1 MISRDRRA
9 TFPGPSEQGGDKH
22 NCLADLSKAQDPR
35 CFRVPVQDG
44 QDFLVDLRQWEN
56 AAFTLSVAP
65 ALHEYIRQMGPAPIR
80 RTLYCKLVDL
90 RRFWRFLDEAE
101 AEIGSLEDI
110 TAGLVNRYEDWLIQT
125 TPSSNS
131 VRRVIGPLI
140 HVLRIAIQ
148 LHKGRYTMD
157 LEHRLGWVSRI
168 KSVKSRP
175 RDAYSK
181 REAAALRAAAR
192 QQIRLAQDRVLP
204 DGVMPEPR
212 PDIQTRPRLLGFYN
226 DLLAAVDQE
235 GAMLV
240 RSRQFR
246 LLKCGLQN
254 NQLPNL
260 SSEMLHG
267 SLYLTAN
274 DIVAF
279 FILLSLK
286 TGMEIECLRSLTV
299 DCLQNPS
306 KGYVEIEYFKRRS
319 RNSEWKHL
327 RVRDGGSSTPG
338 GIIRLA
344 VELTKRARRYLSTDA
359 LWVFWDGQR
368 LQSGKPSRGATKAFV
383 ARNGLIDD
391 DGDSLKLELSRL
403 RKTHKAERYLR
414 THGQLDDFASGHSV
428 PVAANHY
435 AEIPALRQVHEQTIA
450 KALHDAFE
458 DALKPTLIDP
468 NVEMAEANSTGASDP
483 TKVRSIDP
491 DVENGDFDIW
501 LAHCGGFYSSPYG
514 PNGAACPSPFWGCL
528 ECKNAVITVRKLPA
542 LIAFQNF
549 MINQRAALEEEEW
562 FKRFGRAYY
571 RITAQVLPAFPEESI
586 REARKLAL
594 TTNEGLIYLPAEA
607 R

>member
-1 MISRDRRA
+1 MISRGRRA
-9 TFPGPSEQGGDKH
+9 TFPGPSERGGDG
-22 NCLADLSKAQDPR
+22 NSSLVNLSNGQDPR

-44 QDFLVDLRQWEN
+44 GDYLVDLREWEN
-56 AAFTLSVAP
+56 VALASSVAP

-80 RTLYCKLVDL
+80 RTLYCRLLDL
-90 RRFWRFLDEAE
+90 RRFWRFLDATET
-101 AEIGSLEDI
+101 EIDSLESI
-110 TAGLVNRYEDWLIQT
+110 TAELVNRYENWLIQT
-125 TPSSNS
+125 TPSPNS
-131 VRRVIGPLI
+131 ARRIIGPLI
-140 HVLRIAIQ
+140 QVLRMAIQ
-148 LHKGRYTMD
+148 LHKGRYSTD

-168 KSVKSRP
+168 KSVQSRP

-204 DGVMPEPR
+204 NGMKPEPR
-212 PDIQTRPRLLGFYN
+212 PDIQMRPRLLGFYN
-226 DLLAAVDQE
+226 DLLVAVDRE
-235 GAMLV
+235 GAMPV

-254 NQLPNL
+254 NRLPNL

-279 FILLSLK
+279 FSLLSLE

-306 KGYVEIEYFKRRS
+306 QGYVEIEYCKRRS
-319 RNSEWKHL
+319 RNNEWKRL

-344 VELTKRARRYLSTDA
+344 IKLTKRARRYLDTDA

-368 LQSGKPSRGATKAFV
+368 LRSGKTSRDAVKAF
-383 ARNGLIDD
+383 AANNGLTSD
-391 DGDSLKLELSRL
+391 DGDILNLELSRL

-414 THGQLDDFASGHSV
+414 THGQLDDFAVGHSV

-435 AEIPALRQVHEQTIA
+435 ADIPALRHVHEQTIA
-450 KALHDAFE
+450 EALQDAFE
-458 DALKPTLIDP
+458 DALKPRLVHP
-468 NVEMAEANSTGASDP
+468 NDEMADGNSIGTSDPTNARSVDPTIVDGASD
-483 TKVRSIDP
+483 V
-491 DVENGDFDIW
+491 W
-501 LAHCGGFYSSPYG
+501 LAHCGGFYTSPFG
-514 PNGAACPSPFWGCL
+514 PKGVACPSPFWGCL

-542 LIAFQNF
+542 LIAFENF
-549 MINQRAALEEEEW
+549 MVNQRTVLEAEEW
-562 FKRFGRAYY
+562 SKRFGRAYY
-571 RITAQVLPAFPEESI
+571 RITAQILPAFPEETI
-586 REARKLAL
+586 DEARKLAL
-594 TTNEGLIYLPAEA
+594 TAGEDLIYLPAEV